1 MKDYLILGQGIAGS
15 LLAWELIQA
24 GKRVMVIDNG
34 HQHASSKVAA
44 GLINPITGM
53 RMVKSPH
60 TEAWLAAAD
69 SLYHQLEETLS
80 IHVRHELPMWR
91 IFTNPK
97 QQQAWQE
104 RLAEA
109 DYSAY
114 IGAPMEAE
122 QALPYRAELGL
133 GEVTNTGYI
142 DTKLLLGSL
151 KAWLQQQQSYRQL
164 ECDYGQI
171 TVSADGVRLGE
182 YSGRQLIFCE
192 GYRATDNPWFTDL
205 PLSPVKGEIL
215 TLEIQQSLPQV
226 IANFGKWVL
235 PVGSRQFKLGAT
247 YDWQHCDLQS
257 TVQAREHL
265 LEELDKY
272 TSQPLQP
279 DVVAHEVGMRPN
291 SRDRLPLIGAHP
303 NEPRLWMFN
312 GFGSRGSLMIP
323 YYARH
328 LRRHLLEGELLDA
341 DCDLARWR

>member
-53 RMVKSPH
+53 RVVKSPH

-69 SLYHQLEETLS
+69 SLYAQMQERLS
-80 IHVRHELPMWR
+80 IQIRHELPMWR

-109 DYSAY
+109 DYAPY
-114 IGAPMEAE
+114 IGAPMEAG

-133 GEVTNTGYI
+133 AEITHTGYI
-142 DTKLLLGSL
+142 DTKLLLTTIRG
-151 KAWLQQQQSYRQL
+151 WLQQQQSYRQM

-171 TVSADGVRLGE
+171 SISADGVRLGE
-182 YSGRQLIFCE
+182 DTARQLIFCE
-192 GYRATDNPWFTDL
+192 GYRATGNPWFTDL
-205 PLSPVKGEIL
+205 PLTPVKGEIL
-215 TLEIQQSLPQV
+215 TLECEQTLPQA

-235 PVGSRQFKLGAT
+235 PLGPLEFKLGAT
-247 YDWQHCDLQS
+247 YDWQHVDQEP
-257 TVQAREHL
+257 TEKAREHL
-265 LEELDKY
+265 LQELDRH
-272 TSQPLQP
+272 TRTHLHPRVLE
-279 DVVAHEVGMRPN
+279 HEVGMRPN

-323 YYARH
+323 YYARL
-328 LRRHLLEGELLDA
+328 LRRHMLEGKPLDG
-341 DCDLARWR
+341 DSDLARWY